1 MCSPVRPISSNDSK
15 QCPTTTCQC
24 SFFCSKQWLL
34 WLPVVTSLQA
44 NVTEALKVVFLEN
57 KLLCRSHLPTLS
69 FRITDQL
76 YWSEREYASMNSN
89 MTLTKP
95 FSCQYL
101 TNINGI
107 VFPHQGSATGFSL
120 NPTRTP
126 SPPPCKKKKKKV
138 SPLLTCH
145 FWCVRR
151 GVWTV
156 VSETTGW
163 PIGWRPWA
171 GTDRFSSPQVS
182 ASLAV
187 LLHTDREREQ
197 AVKQELLFG
206 SSSGIDGL

>member
-1 MCSPVRPISSNDSK
+1 MVRVRLFADRWHAEQRKSAHNRSDHREVLCAVLWDRFHLNDSK

-126 SPPPCKKKKKKV
+126 SPPRAKKKKKK
-138 SPLLTCH
+138 SI
-145 FWCVRR
+145 
-151 GVWTV
+151 
-156 VSETTGW
+156 TT
-163 PIGWRPWA
+163 
-171 GTDRFSSPQVS
+171 THLSFLMCS
-182 ASLAV
+182 
-187 LLHTDREREQ
+187 
-197 AVKQELLFG
+197 
-206 SSSGIDGL
+206 